1 MKAKIDSDEFAMK
14 INILRTKQE
23 SIKKDY
29 TQEEMIEL
37 LKRYGIPCSVSY
49 FGEYVKHNII
59 IRSARG
65 VYQFT
70 TDPVY
75 KGVVETALNSIR
87 KYKLD
92 NIKKLSGKAAKEEEA
107 KKVRECIDYLK
118 ELGYLVL
125 KPM

>member
-29 TQEEMIEL
+29 TQEEMVEL

-70 TDPVY
+70 TEPVY

-87 KYKLD
+87 QYKLD
-92 NIKKLSGKAAKEEEA
+92 NMKKI
-107 KKVRECIDYLK
+107 VW
-118 ELGYLVL
+118 
-125 KPM
+125 

>member
-49 FGEYVKHNII
+49 FGAYVKHNII

-70 TDPVY
+70 IEPVY

-87 KYKLD
+87 QYKLD
-92 NIKKLSGKAAKEEEA
+92 NMKKLSGKTAKEEEA

>member
-14 INILRTKQE
+14 INILRIKQE

-75 KGVVETALNSIR
+75 KGVVETTLNSIR

>member
-75 KGVVETALNSIR
+75 KGVVESALNSIR

-107 KKVRECIDYLK
+107 KKIKECIDYLK

>member
-1 MKAKIDSDEFAMK
+1 MKARIDSDEFAMK

-37 LKRYGIPCSVSY
+37 LKRYGIPCSY

-70 TDPVY
+70 TEPVY

-87 KYKLD
+87 RYKLD
-92 NIKKLSGKAAKEEEA
+92 NMKKLSGKTAKEEEA
-107 KKVRECIDYLK
+107 KKVRESIDYLK
-118 ELGYLVL
+118 GLGYSVI
-125 KPM
+125 KFM